1 MADNRIW
8 LDVAF
13 AEKDEAKAHGARWDP
28 TARRWYAPGPGMR
41 TLDRWQALPD
51 VPNLLPGEDRN
62 FGPGLFVDLVPSSC
76 WFSNVRSCVD
86 QRDWERLRRMI
97 TNRADQ
103 RCEVCRRGQDREA
116 RRWLEAHERWAYDDS
131 NNVQAL
137 RRLICLCTD
146 CHTTTHFG
154 LASINGKT
162 TVAFKHL
169 CTITGLP
176 ADEVSQHIYAA
187 FALWRRR
194 SGTAWELDLSIL
206 VRAGVA
212 VTKPLPPLS
221 ARICPAKFF
230 AASNA
235 VNE

>member
-1 MADNRIW
+1 
-8 LDVAF
+8 
-13 AEKDEAKAHGARWDP
+13 
-28 TARRWYAPGPGMR
+28 MR

-116 RRWLEAHERWAYDDS
+116 LRWLEAHERWAYDDS

-154 LASINGKT
+154 LASINGKST
-162 TVAFKHL
+162 EAFKHL
-169 CTITGLP
+169 GTITGLP
-176 ADEVSQHIYAA
+176 ADQVSQHIDAA

-194 SGTAWELDLSIL
+194 SAIAWELDLSIL
-206 VRAGVA
+206 VRADVA
-212 VTKPLPPLS
+212 VAKPPSATERADLPSKILR
-221 ARICPAKFF
+221 RI
-230 AASNA
+230 
-235 VNE
+235 

>member
-28 TARRWYAPGPGMR
+28 TARRWYAPGPGMT

-176 ADEVSQHIYAA
+176 ADEVSQHIDAA

-194 SGTAWELDLSIL
+194 SGIAWELDLSIL

-212 VTKPLPPLS
+212 VTKPPSATERANLPSKILR
-221 ARICPAKFF
+221 RI
-230 AASNA
+230 
-235 VNE
+235 

>member
-13 AEKDEAKAHGARWDP
+13 AEKDEAKAHGARWDQ
-28 TARRWYAPGPGMR
+28 TARRWYAPRPGM
-41 TLDRWQALPD
+41 TALDRWQALPD

-154 LASINGKT
+154 LASINGKST
-162 TVAFKHL
+162 EAFKHL
-169 CTITGLP
+169 STITGLP
-176 ADEVSQHIYAA
+176 ADQVSQHINAA

-194 SGTAWELDLSIL
+194 SAIAWELDLSIL

-212 VTKPLPPLS
+212 VTKPPSVTERADLPSKILR
-221 ARICPAKFF
+221 RI
-230 AASNA
+230 
-235 VNE
+235 